1 MGQSPAVL
9 LLDDGELDDVQ
20 EVLQGAG
27 VAYGR
32 VRGGAIVPDTPRPS
46 KLFIS
51 TPRRINAVKL
61 PEPGSPE
68 AEGLVRIVVVSE
80 DSTTLRSRLR
90 EVGFDYLVRRP
101 VHPEALRLLLLHCLY
116 TGEEKRSEPRVPV
129 GFEVSF
135 RTGLLPRK
143 ATLADLSTRGCRLL
157 SKWALE
163 PGKSITVTIPQRVG
177 IAESITLKGRVIR
190 MSLDERLGPEGPYSA
205 AVAFKPPDAETRH
218 ELEWILEERA
228 RGPATLKPTPVPS
241 EQEAKEKVEPRRPE
255 LLLDPPETSSVDL
268 ARGFS
273 VEVDVRL
280 DPLLQAPNPSSP
292 TAPANTDEPEPT
304 CEAPPGDRR
313 SSRRGAYPQRVPAF
327 GDRAMR
333 VLVARDLSMGGIR
346 VEKDT
351 GLEIGDRLHL
361 AIYGAADEEPFL
373 VWATVDRD
381 DGEGGTALVF
391 DEVHP
396 KIAEQLEKVVLN
408 LPAVESLH
416 DDEARA
422 MGTVVTEILES

>member
-143 ATLADLSTRGCRLL
+143 ATLA
-157 SKWALE
+157 
-163 PGKSITVTIPQRVG
+163 
-177 IAESITLKGRVIR
+177 
-190 MSLDERLGPEGPYSA
+190 SA
-205 AVAFKPPDAETRH
+205 
-218 ELEWILEERA
+218 
-228 RGPATLKPTPVPS
+228 
-241 EQEAKEKVEPRRPE
+241 
-255 LLLDPPETSSVDL
+255 
-268 ARGFS
+268 
-273 VEVDVRL
+273 
-280 DPLLQAPNPSSP
+280 
-292 TAPANTDEPEPT
+292 
-304 CEAPPGDRR
+304 
-313 SSRRGAYPQRVPAF
+313 
-327 GDRAMR
+327 
-333 VLVARDLSMGGIR
+333 
-346 VEKDT
+346 
-351 GLEIGDRLHL
+351 
-361 AIYGAADEEPFL
+361 
-373 VWATVDRD
+373 
-381 DGEGGTALVF
+381 
-391 DEVHP
+391 
-396 KIAEQLEKVVLN
+396 
-408 LPAVESLH
+408 
-416 DDEARA
+416 
-422 MGTVVTEILES
+422 